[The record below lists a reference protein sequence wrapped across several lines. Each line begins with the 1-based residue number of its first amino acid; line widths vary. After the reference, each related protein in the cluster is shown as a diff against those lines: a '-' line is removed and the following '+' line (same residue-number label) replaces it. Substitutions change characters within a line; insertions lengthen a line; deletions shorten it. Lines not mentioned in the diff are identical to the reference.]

1 MTTNPRK
8 KAPAKKAPAKKA
20 PVKKVAAKKVAAKKT
35 PAKKVAAKK
44 VAAKKKAAP
53 AASPRKAAERVELLL
68 RMLPWLFSRRSV
80 SADEMAR
87 EFGLPKDELITE
99 LELASTCGLPPY
111 TPEMLAGFWVDD
123 DGMIYVS
130 PGVRFDRRLEL
141 TMSEAFGLVLLAGAG
156 SGLVAKHRRVPLKSA
171 LSKITSKLGVDSV
184 EVDMGSNP
192 NLEAVQAAAAAGE
205 RLAIAYWNPDRDDI
219 TEREIDIVG
228 VFTFRG
234 HWYVSA
240 QDSLRG
246 ERRTFRVDRM
256 KSIVPT
262 GVAVPPALPSG
273 SAPKFFD
280 SETEG
285 EKVVLDLAPGASWVP
300 ETYHCVDVKERADGS
315 ARVTL
320 IARGEHWLGRL
331 LLRAGGDATVVSP
344 AKWKDLGSSTAGA
357 VLARYSSSV

>member
-1 MTTNPRK
+1 MR
-8 KAPAKKAPAKKA
+8 
-20 PVKKVAAKKVAAKKT
+20 
-35 PAKKVAAKK
+35 
-44 VAAKKKAAP
+44 AAP

-68 RMLPWLFSRRSV
+68 RMLPWLFSRGSV
-80 SADEMAR
+80 PADEMAR
-87 EFGLPKDELITE
+87 EFGLPTAELITE

-141 TMSEAFGLVLLAGAG
+141 TTSEAFGLVLLAGAG
-156 SGLVAKHRRVPLKSA
+156 SGLVAKHRRAPLKSA

-280 SETEG
+280 SENEG

-300 ETYHCVDVKERADGS
+300 ETYHCVEVKEKSDGS

-344 AKWKDLGSSTAGA
+344 AKWKDLGTSTATA

>member
-1 MTTNPRK
+1 
-8 KAPAKKAPAKKA
+8 
-20 PVKKVAAKKVAAKKT
+20 
-35 PAKKVAAKK
+35 
-44 VAAKKKAAP
+44 
-53 AASPRKAAERVELLL
+53 
-68 RMLPWLFSRRSV
+68 
-80 SADEMAR
+80 
-87 EFGLPKDELITE
+87 
-99 LELASTCGLPPY
+99 
-111 TPEMLAGFWVDD
+111 
-123 DGMIYVS
+123 
-130 PGVRFDRRLEL
+130 
-141 TMSEAFGLVLLAGAG
+141 
-156 SGLVAKHRRVPLKSA
+156 
-171 LSKITSKLGVDSV
+171 
-184 EVDMGSNP
+184 MGSNP
-192 NLEAVQAAAAAGE
+192 NLEAVQAVAAAGE